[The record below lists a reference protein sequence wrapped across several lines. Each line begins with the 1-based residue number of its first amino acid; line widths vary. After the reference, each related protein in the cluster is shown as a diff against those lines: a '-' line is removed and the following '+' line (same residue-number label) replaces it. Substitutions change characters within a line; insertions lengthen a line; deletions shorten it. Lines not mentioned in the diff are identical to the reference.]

1 MKKVICIIIA
11 LLTLLTA
18 ALADQTVSLPG
29 GFTLTVP
36 DSMVYDGE
44 KGDDSDFCFAY
55 VSEQLEMDVFSY
67 SESRELRE
75 LAELL
80 VAQGNDSQLRSVNG
94 IETVTF
100 RGSDP
105 TDGTPF
111 IGYLL
116 KNGDALTEIV
126 LWYATGEAA
135 ELCRTIINTLR

>member
-1 MKKVICIIIA
+1 MKKIICSIIVVLL
-11 LLTLLTA
+11 LLTV
-18 ALADQTVSLPG
+18 ALADQAASLPG
-29 GFTLTVP
+29 GFTLNVP

-44 KGDDSDFCFAY
+44 KGNDSDFCFAY

-80 VAQGNDSQLRSVNG
+80 VSQGNDAQLRSVNG
-94 IETVTF
+94 IETVIF

-105 TDGTPF
+105 TDGAPF

-116 KNGDALTEIV
+116 KNGDSLTEIV
-126 LWYATGEAA
+126 LWYATSEAA
-135 ELCRTIINTLR
+135 TLCETIMNTLR